1 MTYVYDINTFH
12 SCFRKTRA
20 MGELS
25 ILPLP
30 YRIDCCDHFARL
42 RSLPGAVLLDSARA
56 HGAQGRFD
64 VLSALPLCELVNRG
78 NLTTI
83 RARDHVTYSTLDPFL
98 LVAQALEEHL
108 PPAASRPDA
117 WPFQGGAIGWFGYDL
132 GRRSAGLALRSTADA
147 PADMQ
152 VGIYGWALLQDHE
165 QRSAVV
171 LFTPAT
177 DEATRR
183 HVLAALE
190 SPLSPPAAPFL
201 LDGPFRS
208 NFGADGY
215 ERAFARVQRYLLDG
229 DCYQVNLA
237 QRLSAPCHGDPWAA
251 YLHLRA
257 RTASPFSAFLQGD
270 DATAVLSFSP
280 ERFVRVTGAHVET
293 RPIKGTIRR
302 GSTPETDRIQ
312 ARALLASE
320 KDRAENVMIVDLMR
334 NDLARSCRIGSVRVE
349 KLCTLESYA
358 NVHHLVSVISGT
370 LDAHSGPLDVLARC
384 FPGGSITGA
393 PKIRAMQ
400 IIDELEPDPRS
411 VYCGAIGYVSRHGAM
426 DTSIAI
432 RTLVC
437 DGREVHAWGG
447 GGIVVESDCS
457 TEYRETLTK
466 IEPLLDGLRA
476 ASATPGI
483 RCP

>member
-1 MTYVYDINTFH
+1 
-12 SCFRKTRA
+12 

-42 RSLPGAVLLDSARA
+42 RTLPGAVLLDSVRA

-64 VLSALPLCELVNRG
+64 VLSALPLCQLVTRG
-78 NLTTI
+78 NRTTI
-83 RARDHVTYSTLDPFL
+83 RTREHITHSTLDPFR
-98 LVAQALEEHL
+98 LVGQALQDHL
-108 PPAASRPDA
+108 PDLPAASAAPSA

-132 GRRSAGLALRSTADA
+132 GRRSAGLAARDTAGT

-165 QRSAVV
+165 QRSAAA
-171 LFTPAT
+171 LFSPAIDT
-177 DEATRR
+177 ATRR
-183 HVLAALE
+183 RVLAALE
-190 SPLSPPAAPFL
+190 SPAPPPAEPFL

-208 NFGADGY
+208 NFEAGDY

-251 YLHLRA
+251 YLQLRV
-257 RTASPFSAFLQGD
+257 RTASPFSAFLCAD
-270 DATAVLSFSP
+270 DATAVLSLSP
-280 ERFVRVTGAHVET
+280 ERFIRVSGTRVET
-293 RPIKGTIRR
+293 RPIKGTMAR
-302 GSTPETDRIQ
+302 GSTPEADRMQ
-312 ARALLASE
+312 ARALLASP

-334 NDLARSCRIGSVRVE
+334 NDLARSCRAGSVRVE
-349 KLCTLESYA
+349 KLCALESYA

-370 LDAHSGPLDVLARC
+370 LDTRSGPLDVLARC

-426 DTSIAI
+426 DTNIAI

-447 GGIVVESDCS
+447 GGIVADSDCA

-466 IEPLLDGLRA
+466 IEPLLEGLRA
-476 ASATPGI
+476 ATAAAGI
-483 RCP
+483 RRP